1 NTIGLIEGFSQELLL
16 NVFVNLKKKFFDE
29 SPFFRLLLYLLKY
42 RKTRVV
48 DISEKLMFSKSYSYK
63 LISRLRDI
71 FESQRIPITIN
82 SDFESISLEGNEKYI
97 RTYHYLVQVMA
108 YNVFADRQTRVNIDL
123 VGENYKSLQTTKVKH
138 EILLSILEN
147 AVSRGYLIQDIDKKS
162 LEIFN
167 INTWAYQNIYFEN
180 LNGTTSQYSNDNRIH
195 EVQNIILNTVL
206 NFELQ
211 VGDKELF
218 ANKLSHILSYFL
230 PVQNK
235 ETVVIAI
242 SMLHHPEYV
251 PVIQNK
257 LLAIFNEK
265 IIKFSSNHNEAD
277 ILVSDGILN
286 HDNSQD
292 FAFFRDIHNKDHW
305 DNLNSVVQARI
316 ISKLG

>member
-1 NTIGLIEGFSQELLL
+1 MEYIMNTFSSHYLTRKQNEKLKLFTVVVTEKYISLNKLSEILNITMYQTKILLVELEEYDFSSLFFQEKNTIGLIEGFSQELLL

-147 AVSRGYLIQDIDKKS
+147 AVSRGYLVQDLDKKS

-167 INTWAYQNIYFEN
+167 
-180 LNGTTSQYSNDNRIH
+180 
-195 EVQNIILNTVL
+195 
-206 NFELQ
+206 
-211 VGDKELF
+211 
-218 ANKLSHILSYFL
+218 
-230 PVQNK
+230 
-235 ETVVIAI
+235 
-242 SMLHHPEYV
+242 
-251 PVIQNK
+251 
-257 LLAIFNEK
+257 
-265 IIKFSSNHNEAD
+265 
-277 ILVSDGILN
+277 
-286 HDNSQD
+286 
-292 FAFFRDIHNKDHW
+292 
-305 DNLNSVVQARI
+305 
-316 ISKLG
+316 